1 MSKKQDRQGART
13 PADLERK
20 YDFGQNFG
28 EVKAQLNAAQRAA
41 ADAQSAVAELNDRLT
56 IKIDAVESQ
65 SVYTAMMTDTL
76 LEGQEMKEKISNWYT
91 KSLWTADMVN
101 SAVEKGVIT
110 EAEATEILNQG
121 GGLI

>member
-1 MSKKQDRQGART
+1 MSKKQDRTYIRN
-13 PADLERK
+13 PSDLERK

-56 IKIDAVESQ
+56 IKIDAVEAQ

-91 KSLWTADMVN
+91 KSLWTEAMVN
-101 SAVEKGVIT
+101 SAVEIGVLT
-110 EAEATEILNQG
+110 SDEATEIMSQG
-121 GGLI
+121 VA